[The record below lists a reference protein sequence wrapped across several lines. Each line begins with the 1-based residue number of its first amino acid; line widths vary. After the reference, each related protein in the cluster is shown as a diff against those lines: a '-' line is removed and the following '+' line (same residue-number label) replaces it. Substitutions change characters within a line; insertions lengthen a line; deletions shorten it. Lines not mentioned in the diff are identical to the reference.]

1 MLGLAARAFWA
12 CLDPN
17 SQLVLLDGWR
27 RSGVG
32 GRREQAQIHPK
43 TPVPDGKR
51 AAATN
56 RWVSVGFGA
65 GASVPRRAHAPEGDY
80 DGTILLTKG
89 GRTTLVGA
97 RRRRHELAHHDGIRV
112 PGDFGIDFFE
122 AELPVQVVGR
132 LVVPDAC

>member
-32 GRREQAQIHPK
+32 GRRERTQNGPK
-43 TPVPDGKR
+43 TQVPDGKR

-56 RWVSVGFGA
+56 REMSVGFGA
-65 GASVPRRAHAPEGDY
+65 GASVRRRAHA
-80 DGTILLTKG
+80 TKK
-89 GRTTLVGA
+89 TTTG
-97 RRRRHELAHHDGIRV
+97 
-112 PGDFGIDFFE
+112 
-122 AELPVQVVGR
+122 QS
-132 LVVPDAC
+132 